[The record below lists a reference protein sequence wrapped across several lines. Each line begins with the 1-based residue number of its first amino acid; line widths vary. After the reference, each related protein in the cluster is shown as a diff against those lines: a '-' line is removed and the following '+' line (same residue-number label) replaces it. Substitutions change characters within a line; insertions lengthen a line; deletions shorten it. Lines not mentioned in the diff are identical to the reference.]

1 VSAEAASAE
10 VVLEESDVA
19 EFRCRWI
26 RPKCPRAGPQA
37 ARIAIT
43 NGVTFAED
51 QTISLDFAG
60 STATEGTDFTVA
72 PSFPRRLQ
80 AGESAVTAL
89 ITAAGDTEEEAEETV
104 VTAASG

>member
-1 VSAEAASAE
+1 
-10 VVLEESDVA
+10 
-19 EFRCRWI
+19 
-26 RPKCPRAGPQA
+26 
-37 ARIAIT
+37 
-43 NGVTFAED
+43 
-51 QTISLDFAG
+51 
-60 STATEGTDFTVA
+60 VA

>member
-1 VSAEAASAE
+1 MSAEAEAAE
-10 VVLEESDVA
+10 VVLEENDVA
-19 EFRCRWI
+19 EFALSVDSAEV
-26 RPKCPRAGPQA
+26 PEGGSTA